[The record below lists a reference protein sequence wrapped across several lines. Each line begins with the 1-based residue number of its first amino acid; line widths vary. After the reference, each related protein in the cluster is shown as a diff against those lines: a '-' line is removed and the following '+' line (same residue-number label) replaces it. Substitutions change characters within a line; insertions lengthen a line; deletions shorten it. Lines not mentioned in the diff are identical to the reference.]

1 MAQSS
6 TKVDSKVDIKE
17 MLEAAVHFGHKTQK
31 WNPKM
36 KKFIY
41 TTKNGIHIFDLEKT
55 KANLEK
61 ALEFIQKLSSSGK
74 TILFVSTKPQSAHL
88 VIEAA
93 EECKMP
99 YVIHKWM
106 GGLLTNFSTIKQ
118 RIRYLKNLKDQEKAG
133 DFEKYTKKEASE
145 LRKTIEKLES
155 ALGGVSSLDSLP
167 DAVFVVDTLRD
178 RIAVNEAN
186 KMKIP
191 VIGIVDTN
199 SDPDG
204 VNYAIPGN
212 DDAVKSLTYL
222 IQKVKYG
229 ILEGKGAR

>member
-1 MAQSS
+1 MTQSS
-6 TKVDSKVDIKE
+6 VDTKVDIKE

-36 KKFIY
+36 KKYIY
-41 TTKNGIHIFDLEKT
+41 TTKNGVHIFDLEKT
-55 KANLEK
+55 KDCLEK
-61 ALEFIQKLSSSGK
+61 ALEFIKKLSSGGK

-88 VIEAA
+88 VIEVA
-93 EECKMP
+93 ESCKMP

-118 RIRYLKNLKDQEKAG
+118 RIRYLKNLKDQEKNG
-133 DFEKYTKKEASE
+133 EFEKYTKKEASE
-145 LRKTIEKLES
+145 LRKTIDKLES
-155 ALGGVSSLDSLP
+155 ALGGVRDLDALP
-167 DAVFVVDTLRD
+167 DAVFVVDALRD

-191 VIGIVDTN
+191 VIGIVDSN
-199 SDPDG
+199 ADPYG
-204 VNYAIPGN
+204 VNYTIPGN

-229 ILEGKGAR
+229 ILEGKGIR

>member
-1 MAQSS
+1 MSQSS
-6 TKVDSKVDIKE
+6 GKVDTKVDIKE

-41 TTKNGIHIFDLEKT
+41 TSKNGIHIFDLEKT
-55 KANLEK
+55 KAALEK
-61 ALEFIQKLSSSGK
+61 AVEFVQKSASSGK
-74 TILFVSTKPQSAHL
+74 TVLFVSTKPQSAHL

-93 EECKMP
+93 EACRMP

-118 RIRYLKNLKDQEKAG
+118 RIRYLKNLKDQEKNG
-133 DFEKYTKKEASE
+133 EFEKYTKKEASE
-145 LRKTIEKLES
+145 LRKTIDKLES
-155 ALGGVSSLDSLP
+155 ALGGVRDLDALP
-167 DAVFVVDTLRD
+167 DLVFVVDALRD

-191 VIGIVDTN
+191 VVGIVDSN
-199 SDPDG
+199 ADPDG
-204 VNYAIPGN
+204 IQYPIPGN

>member
-6 TKVDSKVDIKE
+6 KVDTKVDIKE

-36 KKFIY
+36 KRYIY

-55 KANLEK
+55 KLALEK
-61 ALEFIQKLSSSGK
+61 ALDFIKKTASGGK

-93 EECKMP
+93 EECRMP

-106 GGLLTNFSTIKQ
+106 GGLLTNFNTIKQ
-118 RIRYLKNLKDQEKAG
+118 RIRYLKNLKEQEKSG
-133 DFEKYTKKEASE
+133 EFEKYTKKEASE

-155 ALGGVSSLDSLP
+155 ALGGVRDLDALP
-167 DAVFVVDTLRD
+167 DVVFVVDVLRD
-178 RIAVNEAN
+178 RIAVNEAK

-191 VIGIVDTN
+191 VVGIVDSN
-199 SDPDG
+199 ADPDG
-204 VNYAIPGN
+204 VNYPIPAN

-229 ILEGKGAR
+229 ILEGKGTR

>member
-1 MAQSS
+1 MAQTTSKVD
-6 TKVDSKVDIKE
+6 TKVDVKE

-36 KKFIY
+36 KKFIF
-41 TTKNGIHIFDLEKT
+41 TSKNGIHIFDLEKT
-55 KANLEK
+55 KVCLEK
-61 ALEFIQKLSSSGK
+61 ALDFISKTASSGK
-74 TILFVSTKPQSAHL
+74 KILFVSTKPQSAHL

-93 EECKMP
+93 EACNMP

-106 GGLLTNFSTIKQ
+106 GGLLTNFNTIKQ

-155 ALGGVSSLDSLP
+155 ALGGVRDLDSLP
-167 DAVFVVDTLRD
+167 DVVFVVDALRD

-191 VIGIVDTN
+191 VVGIVDSN
-199 SDPDG
+199 ADPDG
-204 VNYAIPGN
+204 VDYAIPGN
-212 DDAVKSLTYL
+212 DDAVKSLSYL

-229 ILEGKGAR
+229 ILDGKGIR